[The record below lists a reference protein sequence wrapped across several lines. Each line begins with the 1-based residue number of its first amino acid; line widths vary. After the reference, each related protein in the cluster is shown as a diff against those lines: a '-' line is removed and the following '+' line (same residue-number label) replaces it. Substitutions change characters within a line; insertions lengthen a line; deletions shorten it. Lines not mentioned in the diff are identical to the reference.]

1 MFSQFVQNS
10 ESLKSADRFD
20 STAELW
26 SSSGRVLVHGWVHNN
41 CQGNRRMAG
50 LFRVSTLS
58 RWSAVLLFTV
68 FASVACAQDA
78 TPIYPQGAPGV
89 AAVGNPDE
97 FLKQLNTAIDVTSR
111 RDPTANVHT
120 PWQIFHGVLALRKD
134 FQLKLGD
141 QKVNAIEW
149 IATSN
154 PQFDNQPLLMA
165 TPYGGKFHPF
175 TRPYAFEGHPA
186 QFLALLSE
194 SDLPVTFAFKA
205 GPATITI
212 EDMLRNTMA
221 DVNDREEITWVLW
234 ALTKYLKTDATW
246 QSKYNEAWSMERL
259 VEIQTRAVVESAPC
273 GGNHGL
279 YALARVRDK
288 HVQEGQ
294 SLRGTWMNADQKVK
308 RYIEIARSVQNTDGS
323 FSSEFYKA
331 PGYSTD
337 LNTRLNTTGHTLEFL
352 AAGLAE
358 NRLKEPWVERAV
370 AALSKDLIDNRR
382 AAAECGPL
390 YHSLNSLIIYRGR
403 VYPKQTEFLKP
414 VIPNAL
420 PANPDAKPAE
430 IVPATAGASGADAAS
445 AGPAVRPK
453 TAEPAVAKPPATTP
467 EIAEPP
473 ADALYPVRVLAPAI
487 PEGIKPV
494 SSSEDAPPP
503 SRPVRAGRQIDGIV
517 VPVNGTIGSPF
528 GSSGM

>member
-1 MFSQFVQNS
+1 MFAQFLQNP
-10 ESLKSADRFD
+10 ESFQSADESD

-26 SSSGRVLVHGWVHNN
+26 SSSGRSLARGWGLSDS
-41 CQGNRRMAG
+41 QGNRRMAG

-58 RWSAVLLFTV
+58 RWSALLLFTL
-68 FASVACAQDA
+68 VAGVAGAQDA
-78 TPIYPQGAPGV
+78 APIYPQGAPGV
-89 AAVGNPDE
+89 TAVGNPEE
-97 FLKQLNTAIDVTSR
+97 FLRQLNTAIDVTSR
-111 RDPTANVHT
+111 RYLTANVHT

-141 QKVNAIEW
+141 QKVSAIAW
-149 IATSN
+149 ISTSN
-154 PQFDNQPLLMA
+154 PQFDSQPLIMA
-165 TPYGGKFHPF
+165 TQYGGKFHPF

-194 SDLPVTFAFKA
+194 SDLPVTHSFKA
-205 GPATITI
+205 GTATVTI

-234 ALTKYLKTDATW
+234 ALTKYLKTDAAW
-246 QSKYNEAWSMERL
+246 QSKYNEAWSIERL

-279 YALARVRDK
+279 YALARARDK
-288 HVQEGQ
+288 HLQEGQ
-294 SLRGTWMNADQKVK
+294 PLRGTWMNADQKVK

-331 PGYSTD
+331 PGYSLD

-352 AAGLAE
+352 SAGLPDS
-358 NRLKEPWVERAV
+358 RLKEPWVERAV

-403 VYPKQTEFLKP
+403 VYPKQAEVLKP
-414 VIPNAL
+414 VVPNAL

-430 IVPATAGASGADAAS
+430 IVPATAGKSGADAAS
-445 AGPAVRPK
+445 AAPAVLPK
-453 TAEPAVAKPPATTP
+453 GAEPAAAKPAIAIP

-503 SRPVRAGRQIDGIV
+503 SRPVRSGARIDGAVI
-517 VPVNGTIGSPF
+517 PI
-528 GSSGM
+528 SG